1 MRNFYLTAL
10 IIFFVLTG
18 AYSKPAGPGHSST
31 GTVSTVGP
39 GQDFQTLA
47 DAFTF
52 VRNNSL
58 TADLTLTL
66 MAGYSESAT
75 GLPLNVCDSV
85 ATAGFH
91 ILIYPTVSGLMITQ
105 SNSTGTLKFN
115 GGKNITIDGRVNATG
130 STPDL
135 QISNTG
141 GGYTMNFTNYSS
153 NNNFLYCIIK
163 SNTSNSNSAAV
174 LLGTSPSGP
183 ASNDHNSWDHC
194 IFTGGGTHYFLSNT
208 GNIYIFNSYNSISNC
223 EFNGSTTQPVLIDGG
238 NRYWDI
244 TGNRFYGNAGAG
256 SQVIC
261 ILSTSGYGFNVSN
274 NIIGFANAAGTGMAN
289 LTNCQVIKMIV
300 DTTIASNIDG
310 NLVTGISGYSQYING
325 TPPGFVGIF
334 VVAGKVNIGSIAGN
348 TIGAATGTGA
358 IQVTMTNFS
367 SAFGIYS
374 ATTGKIENN
383 TVGSINLNPLSTT
396 DGFTFSGIEA
406 VTSTGISPMFTNTS
420 TIRSNTIGS
429 ATTPNSIKLG
439 TDAINTGMLVF
450 NGVRS
455 AVSNGDIIIGEA
467 GAGNT
472 VRNVSNFSNG
482 TNASFNGIV
491 NQGSATS
498 LTLSDNQVSNCSFGW
513 TTAAS
518 TGTFIGVNSNGANP
532 GITEISGNNISGH
545 SLTKV
550 TGPVYGMNIGSGA
563 PDLRLLRNT
572 VSNLSK
578 TSGVFYGIYLNSLNQ
593 GAIDDNNVN
602 NLVSTGG
609 PLTGIYMNSNSNLTC
624 NGDTV
629 TNLSGIGNATGI
641 VINGG
646 TGCQL
651 KTSLLQS
658 IAGTTSSY
666 GISILGA
673 ASAVQCSNNNINA
686 ITSTTSGAAIGINA
700 NTSPNAVFDANRIF
714 GITGNGTTGSG
725 YGMLVRGTNI
735 TITNN
740 LLSGITAPVSNLT
753 TSVYGINAL
762 TADVK
767 LYFNSILLNTSST
780 GTTCGA
786 TGLTVSTTNTLD
798 LRNNIIINNSVAK
811 GTGRINALQFSS
823 TALTGYD
830 AASNNNAL
838 YAGTPSAA
846 NLMLYDGTTGY
857 QTLANFQARVTPRD
871 AVSVT
876 ENVSF
881 ISTDG
886 NSADFLHI
894 DPATVSQLRQAGTAI
909 PGYTM
914 DYDGQPRSSTPDI
927 GGDEFVFVVLA
938 TTFTGIHAEAQAN
951 GHIALAWHTA
961 AEAGIGRYELQRSS
975 NGYDFST
982 IKQQSPTNNNGGAA
996 DYAYDDA
1003 APFAGNNFY
1012 RVKASSTS
1020 GLVQYS
1026 AVVSIR
1032 PGADRNAMTVS
1043 PNPVDNK
1050 RIVLR
1055 TGKALPG
1062 KYDLQL
1068 VNNMGQVV
1076 YTHSITVTGND
1087 ETIILPVNASLSKGS
1102 YHLIITGAG
1111 AQPRLVNLYMK

>member
-1 MRNFYLTAL
+1 MRKCYLTL
-10 IIFFVLTG
+10 IIILFALTG
-18 AYSKPAGPGHSST
+18 SFCEPASQGHSPTS
-31 GTVSTVGP
+31 TVSTVGP

-47 DAFTF
+47 EAFTF
-52 VRNNSL
+52 VRNNPLS
-58 TADLTLTL
+58 ADLTLTL
-66 MAGYSESAT
+66 MPGYDESASPM
-75 GLPLNVCDSV
+75 PLVVCDSI

-105 SNSTGTLKFN
+105 SNSTGTMKFD
-115 GGKNITIDGRVNATG
+115 GATNITIDGRVNATG
-130 STPDL
+130 NTPDL

-153 NNNFLYCIIK
+153 NNNFLYCNIK
-163 SNTSNSNSAAV
+163 SNTTNSYSAAI

-194 IFTGGGTHYFLSNT
+194 IFTGGGTHYILSNT
-208 GNIYIFNSYNSISNC
+208 GNGFIFNSYNSISNC
-223 EFNGSTTQPVLIDGG
+223 QFSGSTAQPVLIDGG

-244 TGNRFYGNAGAG
+244 TGNRFYGNGGAG

-274 NIIGFANAAGTGMAN
+274 NIIGYATAAGTGMAN

-310 NLVTGISGYSQYING
+310 NLVTGISGYSQYVNG

-348 TIGAATGTGA
+348 TIGGVTGTGA

-406 VTSTGISPMFTNTS
+406 VTSTGISPMFTNTA
-420 TIRSNTIGS
+420 TIRSNTIGG
-429 ATTPNSIKLG
+429 TTTNSIKLG

-455 AVSNGDIIIGEA
+455 AISNGDIIIGEP
-467 GAGNT
+467 GAGNI
-472 VRNVSNFSNG
+472 VQNVSCYSNG
-482 TNASFNGIV
+482 SNASLNGIV

-498 LTLSDNQVSNCSFGW
+498 LTLSDNRVSNCSFGW

-518 TGTFIGVNSNGANP
+518 TGTFTGVNSNGANP
-532 GITEISGNNISGH
+532 GITEISGNNISGQT
-545 SLTKV
+545 LTKV
-550 TGPVYGMNIGSGA
+550 TGPVYGMTISGNA
-563 PDLRLLRNT
+563 PDLRILRNT

-578 TSGVFYGIYLNSLNQ
+578 TSGTFYGIYLNSLNQ

-602 NLVSTGG
+602 NLVSTAG
-609 PLTGIYMNSNSNLTC
+609 PLTGIYMNSSNNLTC

-629 TNLSGIGNATGI
+629 TSLSGIGNATGMA
-641 VINGG
+641 INGG

-673 ASAVQCSNNNINA
+673 ASAVQCSNNNINS
-686 ITSTTSGAAIGINA
+686 ITTTTGTAIGINA

-714 GITGNGTTGSG
+714 SITGNGTSGSG
-725 YGMLVRGTNI
+725 YGMNVRGTNI

-740 LLSGITAPVSNLT
+740 LLSGITAPVSNSA
-753 TSVYGINAL
+753 TSVYGINAI
-762 TADVK
+762 TSDVK
-767 LYFNSILLNTSST
+767 LYFNSILLNTTSS
-780 GTTCGA
+780 GTNCGA
-786 TGLTVSTTNTLD
+786 TGLIVSTANTLD

-823 TALTGYD
+823 AILTGYN

-846 NLMLYDGTTGY
+846 NLIFYDGTTGY
-857 QTLANFQARVTPRD
+857 QTLASFQARVAPRD

-894 DPATVSQLRQAGTAI
+894 DPATVSQLKQAGTAI
-909 PGYTM
+909 PGYTT

-938 TTFTGIHAEAQAN
+938 TSFTGIHAEAQTN
-951 GHIALAWHTA
+951 GHIALSWHTA
-961 AEAGIGRYELQRSS
+961 SEAGISRYELQRSA

-996 DYAYDDA
+996 GYAYDDA
-1003 APFAGNNFY
+1003 APLAGNNFY
-1012 RVKASSTS
+1012 RVKAISTN

-1032 PGADRNAMTVS
+1032 PNGNRSVMTVY
-1043 PNPVDNK
+1043 PNPVEDK
-1050 RIVLR
+1050 TIVLR

-1076 YTHSITVTGND
+1076 YTHTVAVNMNN
-1087 ETIILPVNASLSKGS
+1087 ETVILPVKANLSKGS

-1111 AQPRLVNLYMK
+1111 EQPRFVNLFIK